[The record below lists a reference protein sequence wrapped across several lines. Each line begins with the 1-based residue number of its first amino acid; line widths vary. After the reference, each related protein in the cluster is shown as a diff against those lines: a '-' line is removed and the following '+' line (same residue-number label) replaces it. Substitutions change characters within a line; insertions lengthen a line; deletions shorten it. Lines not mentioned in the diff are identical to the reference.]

1 MFRPRI
7 RRGRTDFQDNVIMQR
22 QQFHITAESG
32 WINDPNA
39 PVYYKGR
46 YHVFFQYHPYSVE
59 WGPMHW
65 GHVVSDD
72 LVTWERLPVALKPED
87 KQDKDGCFS
96 GTAIVEKDR
105 LYILYT
111 GVVNENGKCFQRQ
124 CLAYSDDGIKFLKH
138 PEPVIGSDEVPE
150 GFSPYDFRDPCVFKK
165 EGRFYMLVA
174 SRKGEKSDILLYTSF
189 NLIEWKYVGAVL
201 DYPSSGKMIECPCWN
216 EKAGLMI
223 YSDQFSEPRGT
234 EHLNIHSNFF
244 RRGTLDCNK
253 GKFSTISEGII
264 DYGFDFYAAQFF
276 ANTEK
281 TVMIAWMQ
289 MWDRNIPCKK
299 EGFAGMLTL
308 PRYVTVKEG
317 RLLQS
322 PVGLDKYI
330 SEKTVIDKHDFKGVI
345 KAEGSVYQ
353 LKIDAEKINKF
364 KLYVKKGEGEF
375 TSLYIENGFLVLKRS
390 ESGETII
397 GAEKDEYSLSGIRK
411 MPLQDAENISLI
423 VISDRFSLEIF
434 CEGKAL
440 TSTVYAA
447 ENSRG
452 IEIEADALN
461 IKAEIGELSFPV
473 KINS

>member
-1 MFRPRI
+1 
-7 RRGRTDFQDNVIMQR
+7 
-22 QQFHITAESG
+22 
-32 WINDPNA
+32 
-39 PVYYKGR
+39 
-46 YHVFFQYHPYSVE
+46 
-59 WGPMHW
+59 
-65 GHVVSDD
+65 
-72 LVTWERLPVALKPED
+72 
-87 KQDKDGCFS
+87 
-96 GTAIVEKDR
+96 
-105 LYILYT
+105 
-111 GVVNENGKCFQRQ
+111 
-124 CLAYSDDGIKFLKH
+124 
-138 PEPVIGSDEVPE
+138 
-150 GFSPYDFRDPCVFKK
+150 
-165 EGRFYMLVA
+165 
-174 SRKGEKSDILLYTSF
+174 
-189 NLIEWKYVGAVL
+189 
-201 DYPSSGKMIECPCWN
+201 
-216 EKAGLMI
+216 
-223 YSDQFSEPRGT
+223 
-234 EHLNIHSNFF
+234 
-244 RRGTLDCNK
+244 
-253 GKFSTISEGII
+253 
-264 DYGFDFYAAQFF
+264 
-276 ANTEK
+276 
-281 TVMIAWMQ
+281 MIAWMQ

-353 LKIDAEKINKF
+353 LKIDAEKINKL

-375 TSLYIENGFLVLKRS
+375 TSIYIENGFLVLNRS
-390 ESGETII
+390 ESGEKII